1 MGHLDQ
7 LDGTSVKQ
15 AKFVPT
21 VEDSSQLEKEL
32 EKLKK
37 LYAEQA
43 LEREILKD
51 LLIRPILAPLN
62 GYRIAVLILMN
73 TEMEVMLKKL
83 WYVIGFSFTIVGM
96 LLGYFSNNEPL
107 KIIVLNT
114 GCFILAILRIMLYV
128 SNKREKKD
136 PPS

>member
-1 MGHLDQ
+1 M
-7 LDGTSVKQ
+7 KQ

>member
-21 VEDSSQLEKEL
+21 AEDYSQLEKEL

-96 LLGYFSNNEPL
+96 L
-107 KIIVLNT
+107 
-114 GCFILAILRIMLYV
+114 
-128 SNKREKKD
+128 
-136 PPS
+136 